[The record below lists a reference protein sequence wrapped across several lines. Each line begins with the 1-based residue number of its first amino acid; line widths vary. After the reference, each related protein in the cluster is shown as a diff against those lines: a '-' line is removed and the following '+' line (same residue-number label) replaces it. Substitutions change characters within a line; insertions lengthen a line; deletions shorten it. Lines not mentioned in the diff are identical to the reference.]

1 MSEIDL
7 AAVLGIDRGK
17 VLCYNKS
24 GCVIKAH
31 PKNERGT
38 VMSRIRSVKPI
49 TIILV
54 LTLIIS
60 LAAPV
65 WSTQTVYAAS
75 SADPAMS
82 DFSAILYNNSNG
94 LPTSEAN
101 AIVQSGNGFIYI
113 GSYSGLIRYDGV
125 NFTRFDSSTGIT
137 SVVSLCVDSK
147 DRLWVGTNDSGI
159 ALYENGE
166 FTFFNKSAGLTSLSI
181 RSITEDNSG
190 NIVFGTTE
198 GLGYIDTENSLHM
211 LSDSVVGSKYL
222 KQMTRGSDGVIYG
235 CTLDGVCFCLEDLKI
250 TRSFVSKEIGIGIA
264 TCITPSPNG
273 NGIVWVG
280 TDESTVV
287 CGNISKNMENCSSFS
302 VLPNVNINSIC
313 PASENSFWVC
323 TDNGIGTLYTLGN
336 YSAYTTFPMNNSVE
350 NMMTDYEG
358 NMWFVSSRQGVMK
371 IVHNEFSDISKL
383 AGLESRVVN
392 TTCLYEGDLYIG
404 TDTGLQVVD
413 SANSKKSNYLT
424 ELLDGVR
431 IRCIKKDSQNRLWL
445 CTYSENG
452 LICYEGGEKC
462 TYYNTK
468 TGLLKSDRV
477 RAMTELSDGTI
488 ATATSAG
495 VVFIK
500 DGEAVG
506 TFDESNG
513 IGNTEILAVCEGENG
528 EIYLGS
534 DGGGIFAVDREGVVK
549 HLGLEDGLKSEII
562 MRIKKDPERSGYWVI
577 TGNSLAYMENDSVRT
592 LTNFPYSNNFDLF
605 FDNIGR
611 VWILSSSGIYAV
623 SIDKLLSGDD
633 IEYSFYDVKCGLPSV
648 ATANSR
654 SCLSEDGT
662 LYIAGMTGVSA
673 VNINKEQEDMTDIKL
688 SVPFVEIDDKTVTIK
703 DGETVTIPADCKRLT
718 IYGYALTFGL
728 SNPRLSYIL
737 EGFDDKNVTLSR
749 QELQPVSYTNLEH
762 GEYTFRLAVINT
774 ITGEETESISVK
786 FVKAKA
792 FFEEAWFWVL
802 MLLLV
807 VAALLTALLLSSRVK
822 NRRLLKKQEENRI
835 FVNQIIRAF
844 AKCIDFKDKYTNGH
858 SFRVAKYT
866 ALIAERMGYT
876 GQQVTDIYNIGL
888 LHDIGKIAV
897 PDDIL
902 GKPAR
907 LTDEEFRIISKHPGH
922 GYDILKEIEIRPE
935 LAIGAGYHHEHI
947 DGTGYPFGKSGDEI
961 PEVAQIIAVADTF
974 DAMNSTRPYR
984 KQMKME
990 DIISEMKRIA
1000 GTQLNAHIV
1009 DVFLEIVAEGHIDD
1023 DIALADIVLPDE
1035 TVENT

>member
-1 MSEIDL
+1 MCL
-7 AAVLGIDRGK
+7 
-17 VLCYNKS
+17 NKRA
-24 GCVIKAH
+24 KL
-31 PKNERGT
+31 
-38 VMSRIRSVKPI
+38 I
-49 TIILV
+49 TFF
-54 LTLIIS
+54 LTLVFILTLTAPIWGFTTAYAETGDS
-60 LAAPV
+60 L
-65 WSTQTVYAAS
+65 SE
-75 SADPAMS
+75 
-82 DFSAILYNNSNG
+82 FSAVLYNNSNG

-101 AIVQSGNGFIYI
+101 AVVQTGNGFIYI

-137 SVVSLCVDSK
+137 SVVSLYVDGK
-147 DRLWVGTNDSGI
+147 DRLWVGTNDSGL

-166 FTFFNKSAGLTSLSI
+166 FTFFDKDEGLTSLSV
-181 RSITEDNSG
+181 RSITEDSSG

-198 GLGYIDTENSLHM
+198 GLGYIDGENTLHM
-211 LSDSVVGSKYL
+211 LSDAVVETKYL
-222 KQMTRGSDGVIYG
+222 KQMTRGSDGLIYG
-235 CTLDGVCFCLEDLKI
+235 CTLDGVCFCIDGLKV
-250 TRSFVSKEIGIGIA
+250 THSFSGKEIGMGMA
-264 TCITPSPNG
+264 TCITPAPENDG
-273 NGIVWVG
+273 TVWVG

-287 CGNISKNMENCSSFS
+287 CGNMFEGMENYSKYS
-302 VLPNVNINSIC
+302 VLPNANINGIC
-313 PASENSFWVC
+313 PAADGAFRVC
-323 TDNGIGTLYTLGN
+323 SDNGMGVLEPNGN
-336 YSAYTTFPMNNSVE
+336 YSPLENIPMNNSVE
-350 NMMTDYEG
+350 DMMTDYEG

-371 IVHNEFSDISKL
+371 LVRNDFSDISGL

-392 TTCLYEGDLYIG
+392 TTCLYDGDLYIG

-413 SANSKKSNYLT
+413 GNKNKKSNYLT
-424 ELLDGVR
+424 ELLKGVR
-431 IRCIKKDSQNRLWL
+431 IRCIKTDSQNRLWL

-452 LICYEGGEKC
+452 LICYEGGENVIL
-462 TYYNTK
+462 YNTK
-468 TGLLKSDRV
+468 TGLKSDRV
-477 RAMTELSDGTI
+477 RAMTELSDGTV
-488 ATATSAG
+488 AAATSAG
-495 VVFIK
+495 VTFIK
-500 DGEAVG
+500 DGEIKG

-513 IGNTEILAVCEGENG
+513 VGNTEILTVCEGDNG
-528 EIYLGS
+528 ELYLGS
-534 DGGGIFAVDREGVVK
+534 DGGGIFVINRGGSVIK
-549 HLGLEDGLKSEII
+549 QIGLEDGLRSEII

-577 TGNSLAYMENDSVRT
+577 TGNSLAYMENDTVRT
-592 LTNFPYSNNFDLF
+592 LGNFPYSNNFDLF

-623 SIDKLLSGDD
+623 GIENLLSGAD

-673 VNINKEQEDMTDIKL
+673 ININREQEDETNIKL
-688 SVPFVEIDDKTVTIK
+688 AVPFVEIDDRTVTIE
-703 DGETVTIPADCKRLT
+703 DGETVQIPADCKRLT

-728 SNPRLSYIL
+728 SNPRLSYIM
-737 EGFDDKNVTLSR
+737 EGFDDKNITLSR

-774 ITGEETESISVK
+774 MTGKETESISVT

-792 FFEEAWFWVL
+792 FFEEIWFWVL
-802 MLLLV
+802 MLLLAI
-807 VAALLTALLLSSRVK
+807 AAALTALLAFSRIK
-822 NRRLLKKQEENRI
+822 NRRLMKKRDEDLV
-835 FVNQIIRAF
+835 FMNQIIRAF

-866 ALIAERMGYT
+866 ALIAERMGYS

-897 PDDIL
+897 PDNIL
-902 GKPAR
+902 GKPDR

-935 LAIGAGYHHEHI
+935 LAVGAGYHHEHI
-947 DGTGYPFGKSGDEI
+947 DGTGYPFGKKGDEI

-990 DIISEMKRIA
+990 DIVSEMRRIA

-1009 DVFLEIVAEGHIDD
+1009 NVFLEIVSEGHIDD
-1023 DIALADIVLPDE
+1023 DIALANIVLPDE
-1035 TVENT
+1035 AEETEETEFTNA